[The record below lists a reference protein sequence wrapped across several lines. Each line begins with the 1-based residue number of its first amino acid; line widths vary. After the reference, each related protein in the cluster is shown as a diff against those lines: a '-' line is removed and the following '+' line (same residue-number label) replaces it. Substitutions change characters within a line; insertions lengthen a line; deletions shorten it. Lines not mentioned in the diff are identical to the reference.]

1 MIELKNINKIYK
13 SKKGNI
19 TTGLD
24 NVSLKFGNN
33 GMTFILGKS
42 GSGKSTLLNIIGGLD
57 QYDSGEMYILG
68 KSSHNFSQ
76 TDFDSYRN
84 TYIGFVFQDFNIL
97 EDYNVYEN
105 IALAMQLG
113 NKKIK
118 TDEINELLNKL
129 ELTQLKTRKVNEL
142 SGGQKQRV
150 AIARA
155 LIKNP
160 KIILADEPT
169 GNLDSTTGKQ
179 VMDLLKE
186 ISKDRLVIIVSH
198 DNEAAK
204 KYGDRIIEI
213 KDGKVFN
220 DTDPIKEIKTENYK
234 PIKSKLP
241 LKESFKLGLGSLRNK
256 KIKLCFTILLTSLSL
271 LFLGLTYTLSSYNV
285 NLGHAKLL
293 KDKKE
298 EFVQIEKYKIN
309 DYGNGDVY
317 RDLLYLKEND
327 IKSIQE
333 EIPRAN
339 LLNVYRVIEES
350 GFGFANIYDVFH
362 INSEFDGYSYN
373 YGDLDLEIVEDS
385 NFKYLENKKILGRK
399 PTNINEIVISNV
411 VANEMIDMGATYY
424 GDDKVSY
431 PKSYDEIL
439 NSDKL
444 YYFRDS
450 SVKIVGIIQYDLS
463 NYSNALEKF
472 EKMKNE
478 HLTNY
483 LTNKDSN
490 ILMDYYAKLNNIYNK
505 VYAMEGFVN
514 DLSKNKGALLSQNY
528 HYELN
533 SDVLKFT
540 YEGTYY
546 SPSYINEGILYYDGG
561 KWVNNGSLREDEIV
575 INLRQLP
582 NFDYEDY
589 RKNVTA
595 YINQH
600 LDKEQLELEKE
611 FFVQYINDLDLI
623 GKKVNLK
630 VIEYN
635 DSSNNEEN
643 FNDLEIVGVT
653 GLISDNDL
661 NYYISYELLS
671 KYETDIFP
679 LTSTYVLENS
689 QSGFKKLMDNFKPNE
704 EISIKSSYSYDV
716 YDIIRV
722 VEILKK
728 IAFYVALVLVIF
740 TIILMANFMFSS
752 ISYRKREIGILRGL
766 GARSIDTV
774 KIFLWEGI
782 IIATFVFILSI
793 ILYVIGTNVLNNLI
807 MGSSNMILTPF
818 IITINV
824 LAVMFLVVYV
834 IVIISSILPILKIS
848 KMKPIDAILKK

>member
-1 MIELKNINKIYK
+1 MIELKNIYKKYK

-57 QYDSGEMYILG
+57 KYDSGDMIVLG
-68 KSSHNFSQ
+68 KSSKDFTQ

-118 TDEINELLNKL
+118 TNEINELLNKL

-186 ISKDRLVIIVSH
+186 ISKERLVIIVSH

-220 DTDPIKEIKTENYK
+220 DTNPIKEIKTENYK

-256 KIKLCFTILLTSLSL
+256 KIKLCFTILLTALSL
-271 LFLGLTYTLSSYNV
+271 FFLGLTYTLSSYNV

-298 EFVQIEKYKIN
+298 EFVQIEKYEIN
-309 DYGNGDVY
+309 DYGGGDIYRRLQYLNIDDIQNIKKKVTKDLSKVY
-317 RDLLYLKEND
+317 RT
-327 IKSIQE
+327 
-333 EIPRAN
+333 
-339 LLNVYRVIEES
+339 IEES
-350 GFGFANIYDVFH
+350 GYGFANIYDVFH

-411 VANEMIDMGATYY
+411 VASKMIDMGTTYY

-439 NSDKL
+439 NNDKS

-450 SVKIVGIIQYDLS
+450 SVKIVGIIQYDLDKYI
-463 NYSNALEKF
+463 NVLEKYDKIIN
-472 EKMKNE
+472 EKSQ
-478 HLTNY
+478 NY
-483 LTNKDSN
+483 LTDEENKIRDE
-490 ILMDYYAKLNNIYNK
+490 YYAKINNIYNK
-505 VYAMEGFVN
+505 VYAMEGFVH
-514 DLSKNKGALLSQNY
+514 DLSKDKDALLSQDY
-528 HYELN
+528 HYELS
-533 SDVLKFT
+533 SDTLKFPK
-540 YEGTYY
+540 EGRYY
-546 SPSYINEGILYYDGG
+546 SPSYINKDILYYDGQ
-561 KWVNNGSLREDEIV
+561 KWTNTSSLKEDEIV
-575 INLRQLP
+575 INVNHLSS
-582 NFDYEDY
+582 FDPIDY
-589 RKNVTA
+589 QEKVTN
-595 YINQH
+595 YIKQN
-600 LDKEQLELEKE
+600 LGREQLELEKE
-611 FFVQYINDLDLI
+611 FFVSYISNLDLI

-630 VIEYN
+630 VNGYS
-635 DSSNNEEN
+635 DSGNEEETFRN
-643 FNDLEIVGVT
+643 LKIVGIT
-653 GLISDNDL
+653 GLITT
-661 NYYISYELLS
+661 NYDHYYVPYGLLS

-679 LTSTYVLENS
+679 LTSVYVLENS

-766 GARSIDTV
+766 GARSIDTI

-782 IIATFVFILSI
+782 IIATFVFILST
-793 ILYVIGTNVLNNLI
+793 ILYIIGTNVLNDI
-807 MGSSNMILTPF
+807 IIGSSNMILTPF

-824 LAVMFLVVYV
+824 FVIMFLVVYV